1 MRLSLSA
8 AVVAALVL
16 SVLATPTPRGALRL
30 FEKRDEL
37 PSDFVSNGAAAPDT
51 KLDMRIALKMADRDG
66 LEAALFDVSTPSSD
80 NYGKHLSQ
88 DQVKAY
94 AAPSAE
100 TVSTISEWLKS
111 EGIDFDVNG
120 EYGDWVSFSIPVS
133 QANDLFGASYENFVH
148 VPSDTTQVR
157 TLAFSLPEALHDVV
171 DAVYPTTSIVRPHT
185 GPVHMVEA
193 QLQPTSDI
201 APGSDASVP
210 SSCSSQITPACLQ
223 ALYGIPT
230 TAATQSSNVLGVS
243 GFIEQYA
250 QQADL
255 SQFLSLFRKDLP
267 SNTSFTLQTLDGG
280 SNPQGSRYA
289 GTEAD
294 LDIEYTVGVATKVPT
309 TFISVG
315 ENNADGVSGFL
326 DIIQTLTSESNPPQV
341 LTTSYGFNEPDLG
354 SSLASRICD
363 AYMTLG
369 ARGVSLLFSSGD
381 GGVSGS
387 QSQSCTTFIPTF
399 PGTCPY
405 VTSVGGTINVPETAV
420 DFSGGGFSRYFNRTD
435 YQADAVEAYLSTLGN
450 TNSGRY
456 TSTGRA
462 FPDVAAMGDNVAIVY
477 QGGTYLIGGTSAS
490 CPIFASV
497 ISLINDR
504 LIAAGKSPL
513 GFLNPWVYEN
523 PQAFNDIATGSNPGC
538 NTDGFPSVS
547 GWDPV
552 TGLGTPNFDAMLSA
566 AGL

>member
-1 MRLSLSA
+1 MTSFTLTGLYGF
-8 AVVAALVL
+8 L
-16 SVLATPTPRGALRL
+16 T
-30 FEKRDEL
+30 
-37 PSDFVSNGAAAPDT
+37 
-51 KLDMRIALKMADRDG
+51 RILK
-66 LEAALFDVSTPSSD
+66 
-80 NYGKHLSQ
+80 
-88 DQVKAY
+88 VKAY

-100 TVSTISEWLKS
+100 TMSAISDWLKS
-111 EGIDFDVNG
+111 EGITFDVNG
-120 EYGDWVSFSIPVS
+120 AYSDWVSFSIPVS

-185 GPVHMVEA
+185 GPVRMVEA

-230 TAATQSSNVLGVS
+230 TAATRSSNVLGVS

-255 SQFLSLFRKDLP
+255 LQFLSLFRKDLP

-341 LTTSYGFNEPDLG
+341 MFN
-354 SSLASRICD
+354 
-363 AYMTLG
+363 
-369 ARGVSLLFSSGD
+369 LLD
-381 GGVSGS
+381 
-387 QSQSCTTFIPTF
+387 T
-399 PGTCPY
+399 
-405 VTSVGGTINVPETAV
+405 VGG
-420 DFSGGGFSRYFNRTD
+420 Y
-435 YQADAVEAYLSTLGN
+435 
-450 TNSGRY
+450 
-456 TSTGRA
+456 
-462 FPDVAAMGDNVAIVY
+462 
-477 QGGTYLIGGTSAS
+477 
-490 CPIFASV
+490 
-497 ISLINDR
+497 
-504 LIAAGKSPL
+504 
-513 GFLNPWVYEN
+513 
-523 PQAFNDIATGSNPGC
+523 
-538 NTDGFPSVS
+538 
-547 GWDPV
+547 
-552 TGLGTPNFDAMLSA
+552 
-566 AGL
+566 